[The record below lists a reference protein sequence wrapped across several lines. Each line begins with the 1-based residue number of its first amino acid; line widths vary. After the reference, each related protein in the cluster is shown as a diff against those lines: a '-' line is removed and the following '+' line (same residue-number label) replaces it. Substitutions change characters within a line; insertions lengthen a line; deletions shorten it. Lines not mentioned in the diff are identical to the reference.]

1 MCDTDA
7 HTIDLVIREIV
18 AQLRYKLKSGAGVRL
33 MFKIGKLIGKG
44 GRLLWKSFRDEEREK
59 SSAPTEASSALRD
72 AASFVSSAKGTMV
85 NSRFRRDLSVL
96 TPSLASRVK
105 SQTPRDSLHM
115 SNPNPPAQH
124 SARYKGVGYGSA
136 SKYES
141 LIDPADAVRFGKQV
155 SYGQVPTNEQVVNS
169 HLSQMR

>member
-7 HTIDLVIREIV
+7 QTIDLVLREIV
-18 AQLRYKLKSGAGVRL
+18 AQLSYKLKSGGGVRL

-72 AASFVSSAKGTMV
+72 AASFVSSARGTVV

-105 SQTPRDSLHM
+105 SQTPRNTLHM
-115 SNPNPPAQH
+115 SNPNPPVQQ
-124 SARYKGVGYGSA
+124 SARYRGVGYGSA
-136 SKYES
+136 SK
-141 LIDPADAVRFGKQV
+141 
-155 SYGQVPTNEQVVNS
+155 
-169 HLSQMR
+169 